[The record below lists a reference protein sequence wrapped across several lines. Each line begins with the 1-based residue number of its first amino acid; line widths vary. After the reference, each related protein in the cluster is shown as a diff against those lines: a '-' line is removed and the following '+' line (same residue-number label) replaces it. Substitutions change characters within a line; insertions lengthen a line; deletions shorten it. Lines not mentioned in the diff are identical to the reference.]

1 MALDVNAPIPGDPYG
16 RTPASFGFQVAT
28 NPQTGQQSFYLPGSE
43 IVNIGTMAG
52 APLDV
57 GGPMGWYG
65 QIQNADPSLGWTS
78 TTDPMQALTG
88 WLRQYRDISVSPTY
102 DPYGG
107 GAFIDPATLGYAERL
122 PTFNESGNLG
132 TFLQG
137 LIQSPI
143 GLAAGSAAAPYISEA
158 LGFGGVPT
166 GEGVATTA
174 AGDAAPQIQ
183 YTAQQPGVPPV
194 EEAFSTTVTQVP
206 DTYLTQQQLYD
217 LGTAPFPETV
227 TPESAATT
235 DALARAAETAG
246 AGAGLGG
253 LAAALKSYAPL
264 ISALTGVAGLGLGA
278 YQASKAGQQG
288 RLAAGQIAQLPSARQ
303 LPAIAQ
309 QAQQAATT
317 AAQTGQ
323 LPPGQQAQYQQLS
336 RDAVERAKAL
346 SRRAGIADS
355 STATALQTQAE
366 TAATNAQ
373 QAALQNYINQ
383 QTSLAL
389 SALTGSNTPLMAAI
403 QAQMT
408 ADANSAALMQRY
420 FATGGQLLTS
430 AMSPTY
436 YPYGYPPAA
445 VTPS

>member
-102 DPYGG
+102 DPSGG
-107 GAFIDPATLGYAERL
+107 GAFIDPASLGYAERL

-143 GLAAGSAAAPYISEA
+143 GAAAGAAAAPYISEA

-174 AGDAAPQIQ
+174 AGDIGAGDFIRVGENVTEPIV
-183 YTAQQPGVPPV
+183 TASGEPLADVGKTIA
-194 EEAFSTTVTQVP
+194 ETGA
-206 DTYLTQQQLYD
+206 D
-217 LGTAPFPETV
+217 LGYTPAPTDVGLSDQAGLQYFPQAAGTA
-227 TPESAATT
+227 
-235 DALARAAETAG
+235 AG
-246 AGAGLGG
+246 AGG

-264 ISALTGVAGLGLGA
+264 ISALTGVGGLGLGA

-288 RLAAGQIAQLPSARQ
+288 RQAAAQIAQLPSAQQ
-303 LPAIAQ
+303 LPVIAQ
-309 QAQQAATT
+309 QAQQAAAT

-336 RDAVERAKAL
+336 RDAIERAKAL

-436 YPYGYPPAA
+436 YPYGYSPAA
-445 VTPS
+445 TPIQ

>member
-102 DPYGG
+102 DPSGG
-107 GAFIDPATLGYAERL
+107 GAFIDPASLGYAERL

-143 GLAAGSAAAPYISEA
+143 GAAAGAAAAPYISEA

-174 AGDAAPQIQ
+174 AGDIGAGDFIRVGEDVTAP
-183 YTAQQPGVPPV
+183 
-194 EEAFSTTVTQVP
+194 TVTASGEPLADVGK
-206 DTYLTQQQLYD
+206 TIAETGAD
-217 LGTAPFPETV
+217 LGYTPAPTDVGLSEQAGLQYFPQAAGTA
-227 TPESAATT
+227 
-235 DALARAAETAG
+235 
-246 AGAGLGG
+246 AGLGG

-264 ISALTGVAGLGLGA
+264 ISALTGVGGLGLGA

-288 RLAAGQIAQLPSARQ
+288 RQAAAQIAQLPSAQQ
-303 LPAIAQ
+303 LPVIAQ
-309 QAQQAATT
+309 QAQQAAAT

-336 RDAVERAKAL
+336 RDAIERAKAL

-436 YPYGYPPAA
+436 YPYGYSPAA
-445 VTPS
+445 TLIP

>member
-1 MALDVNAPIPGDPYG
+1 MFEGLL
-16 RTPASFGFQVAT
+16 T
-28 NPQTGQQSFYLPGSE
+28 NPRDPSFSGIYDRYLNYYAQQFPGVTADEIQKATQTAGLAGQMGSGSNPYMAAYQTAINLAANRGQDPAAWQQSNPFDQGTVDAEAAAAVGRSPEGVARAQDKGYGIGDLATLAALGAGAYFGAPYLAELGAGEAATAAAPEALGASGGLYDLPG
-43 IVNIGTMAG
+43 
-52 APLDV
+52 
-57 GGPMGWYG
+57 
-65 QIQNADPSLGWTS
+65 
-78 TTDPMQALTG
+78 AL
-88 WLRQYRDISVSPTY
+88 
-102 DPYGG
+102 GG
-107 GAFIDPATLGYAERL
+107 GAA
-122 PTFNESGNLG
+122 
-132 TFLQG
+132 
-137 LIQSPI
+137 
-143 GLAAGSAAAPYISEA
+143 
-158 LGFGGVPT
+158 
-166 GEGVATTA
+166 TA
-174 AGDAAPQIQ
+174 AGDIGAGDFIRVGEDV
-183 YTAQQPGVPPV
+183 TPP
-194 EEAFSTTVTQVP
+194 TVTASGGPLEGVGK
-206 DTYLTQQQLYD
+206 TIAETGAD
-217 LGTAPFPETV
+217 LGYTPAP
-227 TPESAATT
+227 T
-235 DALARAAETAG
+235 DVGLSEQ
-246 AGAGLGG
+246 AGLQYFPQAAGTPAGPGG

-288 RLAAGQIAQLPSARQ
+288 RQAAAQIAQLPSAQR

-309 QAQQAATT
+309 QAEQAATT

-336 RDAVERAKAL
+336 RDAIERAKAL

-445 VTPS
+445 VTPP

>member
-1 MALDVNAPIPGDPYG
+1 MLF
-16 RTPASFGFQVAT
+16 RS
-28 NPQTGQQSFYLPGSE
+28 
-43 IVNIGTMAG
+43 
-52 APLDV
+52 
-57 GGPMGWYG
+57 
-65 QIQNADPSLGWTS
+65 
-78 TTDPMQALTG
+78 
-88 WLRQYRDISVSPTY
+88 
-102 DPYGG
+102 
-107 GAFIDPATLGYAERL
+107 
-122 PTFNESGNLG
+122 
-132 TFLQG
+132 
-137 LIQSPI
+137 
-143 GLAAGSAAAPYISEA
+143 
-158 LGFGGVPT
+158 
-166 GEGVATTA
+166 
-174 AGDAAPQIQ
+174 
-183 YTAQQPGVPPV
+183 
-194 EEAFSTTVTQVP
+194 
-206 DTYLTQQQLYD
+206 
-217 LGTAPFPETV
+217 
-227 TPESAATT
+227 PESAATT

-264 ISALTGVAGLGLGA
+264 ISALTGVGGLGLGA

-288 RLAAGQIAQLPSARQ
+288 RQAAAQIAQLPSAQQ
-303 LPAIAQ
+303 LPVIAQ
-309 QAQQAATT
+309 QAQQAAAT

-436 YPYGYPPAA
+436 YPYGYPPEIGRAH
-445 VTPS
+445 V

>member
-102 DPYGG
+102 DPSGG
-107 GAFIDPATLGYAERL
+107 GAFIDPASLGYAERL

-132 TFLQG
+132 IFLQG

-143 GLAAGSAAAPYISEA
+143 GAAAGAAAAPYISEA

-174 AGDAAPQIQ
+174 AGDIGAGDFIRVGENVTEPIV
-183 YTAQQPGVPPV
+183 TASGEPLADVGKTIA
-194 EEAFSTTVTQVP
+194 ETGA
-206 DTYLTQQQLYD
+206 D
-217 LGTAPFPETV
+217 LGYTPAPTDVGLSEQAGLQYFPQAAGTA
-227 TPESAATT
+227 
-235 DALARAAETAG
+235 AG
-246 AGAGLGG
+246 AGG

-264 ISALTGVAGLGLGA
+264 ISALTGVGGLGLGA

-288 RLAAGQIAQLPSARQ
+288 RQAAAQIAQLPSAQQ
-303 LPAIAQ
+303 LPVIAQ
-309 QAQQAATT
+309 QAQQAAAT

-336 RDAVERAKAL
+336 RDAIERAKAL

-436 YPYGYPPAA
+436 YPYGYSPAA
-445 VTPS
+445 TPIQ

>member
-1 MALDVNAPIPGDPYG
+1 MFEGLL
-16 RTPASFGFQVAT
+16 T
-28 NPQTGQQSFYLPGSE
+28 NPVDPSFSGIYDRYLNYYAQQFPGVTADEIQKATQTAGLAGQMGSGSNPYMAAYQTAINLAANRGQDPAAWQQSNPFDQ
-43 IVNIGTMAG
+43 GTV
-52 APLDV
+52 D
-57 GGPMGWYG
+57 
-65 QIQNADPSLGWTS
+65 
-78 TTDPMQALTG
+78 
-88 WLRQYRDISVSPTY
+88 
-102 DPYGG
+102 
-107 GAFIDPATLGYAERL
+107 AE
-122 PTFNESGNLG
+122 
-132 TFLQG
+132 
-137 LIQSPI
+137 
-143 GLAAGSAAAPYISEA
+143 AAAAVGRSP
-158 LGFGGVPT
+158 
-166 GEGVATTA
+166 EGVARAQDKGYGIGDLATLA
-174 AGDAAPQIQ
+174 ALGAGAYFGAP
-183 YTAQQPGVPPV
+183 YLAELGAG
-194 EEAFSTTVTQVP
+194 EA
-206 DTYLTQQQLYD
+206 
-217 LGTAPFPETV
+217 
-227 TPESAATT
+227 
-235 DALARAAETAG
+235 
-246 AGAGLGG
+246 AGAGLGFTPAPAEIGLSEAAGLQYFPEAAGAVAGAAPAIEPGLMQAGADVTAPTVTASGEPLADVGKTIAETSADLGYTPAPTDVGLSEQAGLQYFPQAAGTAAGAGG

-264 ISALTGVAGLGLGA
+264 ISALTGVGGLGLGA

-288 RLAAGQIAQLPSARQ
+288 RQAAAQIAQLPSAQR

-309 QAQQAATT
+309 QAEQAATT

-445 VTPS
+445 TPIQ

>member
-1 MALDVNAPIPGDPYG
+1 MALDVNSPIPGDPYG

-102 DPYGG
+102 DPSGG
-107 GAFIDPATLGYAERL
+107 GAFIDPASLGYAERL

-194 EEAFSTTVTQVP
+194 EEEI
-206 DTYLTQQQLYD
+206 
-217 LGTAPFPETV
+217 G
-227 TPESAATT
+227 
-235 DALARAAETAG
+235 RAH
-246 AGAGLGG
+246 
-253 LAAALKSYAPL
+253 
-264 ISALTGVAGLGLGA
+264 V
-278 YQASKAGQQG
+278 
-288 RLAAGQIAQLPSARQ
+288 
-303 LPAIAQ
+303 
-309 QAQQAATT
+309 
-317 AAQTGQ
+317 
-323 LPPGQQAQYQQLS
+323 
-336 RDAVERAKAL
+336 
-346 SRRAGIADS
+346 
-355 STATALQTQAE
+355 
-366 TAATNAQ
+366 
-373 QAALQNYINQ
+373 
-383 QTSLAL
+383 
-389 SALTGSNTPLMAAI
+389 
-403 QAQMT
+403 
-408 ADANSAALMQRY
+408 
-420 FATGGQLLTS
+420 
-430 AMSPTY
+430 
-436 YPYGYPPAA
+436 
-445 VTPS
+445 